1 VVLPPPVDEPG
12 LRGVHQL
19 EELRAGEFN
28 KWLKMVFILLS
39 VFGGSFSLY
48 VSSPSSCTFAGF

>member
-1 VVLPPPVDEPG
+1 MIDIV
-12 LRGVHQL
+12 
-19 EELRAGEFN
+19 RAGEFN

-48 VSSPSSCTFAGF
+48 VSSSSSCTFAGF